1 MTTTIWTVDVWYS
14 TSFPVSEATTDRQR
28 VIVSAD
34 NPTEAELTACQVV
47 ARLGTPTRSSI
58 IEVERGMSI
67 ETTTTVHRAAFP
79 SLDEALTF
87 VRDRVD
93 GVGGSTVQLLV
104 GSSAWPDPARRF
116 RVTVSVEQ

>member
-1 MTTTIWTVDVWYS
+1 V
-14 TSFPVSEATTDRQR
+14 A
-28 VIVSAD
+28 
-34 NPTEAELTACQVV
+34 PT
-47 ARLGTPTRSSI
+47 
-58 IEVERGMSI
+58 
-67 ETTTTVHRAAFP
+67 ETTTTVHRAAFS
-79 SLDEALTF
+79 SLDEALAF